1 MLVLTILPDADIL
14 IEHAIPFLEHRGP
27 MHSVIAMFVVFMP
40 FFWAYRSRAI
50 PYFLALV
57 QHAAI
62 GDFITGRVQLFW
74 PLTNRS
80 YGLDIA
86 IRSQTNVILEWT
98 AFLAAVIIMIE
109 TRDII
114 KFLQAHKSN
123 LLLAIPTF
131 TTLLPTL
138 LSFPLEVP
146 LWLVPP
152 HVFYTVIFSIAIIL
166 AVPKVLRAMHAH
178 KHSGS

>member
-14 IEHAIPFLEHRGP
+14 IPFLGHRGP
-27 MHSVIAMFVVFMP
+27 MHSVIATFVVFIP
-40 FFWAYRSRAI
+40 FFWAYRARAVL
-50 PYFLALV
+50 YFLALV

-62 GDFITGRVQLFW
+62 GDSITGRVQLFW
-74 PLTNRS
+74 PLTSRF

-86 IRSQTNVILEWT
+86 IRSQTNVVIEWT
-98 AFLAAVIIMIE
+98 AFLVAVIIMVG
-109 TRDII
+109 TRDIV
-114 KFLQAHKSN
+114 KFFQAHKSN

-138 LSFPLEVP
+138 LSFPLDVP

-166 AVPKVLRAMHAH
+166 VVPRVLRAIQMS
-178 KHSGS
+178 KR